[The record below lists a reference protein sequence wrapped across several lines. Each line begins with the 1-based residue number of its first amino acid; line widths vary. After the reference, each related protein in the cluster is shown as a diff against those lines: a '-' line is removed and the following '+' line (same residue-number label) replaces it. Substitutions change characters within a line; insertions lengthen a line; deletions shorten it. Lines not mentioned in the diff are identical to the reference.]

1 MKLTEILGINKKT
14 ASPCLIHIPID
25 RLVPNPLQP
34 RRIFDE
40 EELRKLS
47 LSIRQNGII
56 QPICV
61 RYRENTPEISLNGQT
76 VRAKAVYEI
85 IAGERRWR
93 ASKLAGLK
101 TVPCMLITATAGES
115 AQMALAEN
123 AFRNDLDFFE
133 QAAAM
138 QNIMMI
144 CDITQAELAESL
156 GLSQPTV
163 ANKLRLLKY
172 GEEERRIIRK
182 SRMPERQARCFLR
195 IADSEKRL
203 RLLCIAAEN
212 GYTVEECELL
222 VENCFGRPQ
231 RTGRQK
237 KKGATQK
244 LVGTVSDI
252 RFFIN
257 SVDKAISLASAAGF
271 SVEREENDKGDYV
284 EICLKIP
291 KSRMAG

>member
-1 MKLTEILGINKKT
+1 MKISEILGLTKKT
-14 ASPCLIHIPID
+14 PAPCLIHIPID

-34 RRIFDE
+34 RRVFDN
-40 EELRKLS
+40 EELHKLAI
-47 LSIRQNGII
+47 SIKQNGII
-56 QPICV
+56 QPLCV

-76 VRAKAVYEI
+76 VRAEAVYEI

-93 ASKLAGLK
+93 ASRLAGLK
-101 TVPCMLITATAGES
+101 TVPCMLISATAGES

-133 QAAAM
+133 QASAM
-138 QNIMMI
+138 QNIMI
-144 CDITQAELAESL
+144 VCDVTQAELAQSL

-172 GEEERRIIRK
+172 SEEERRIIRE
-182 SRMPERQARCFLR
+182 SRMPERQARSFLR
-195 IADSEKRL
+195 ISNTDIRL
-203 RLLCIAAEN
+203 RLLKTAAEN
-212 GYTVEECELL
+212 GYTAEECEVL
-222 VENCFGRPQ
+222 VESYFGGIQKPVK
-231 RTGRQK
+231 QK

-271 SVEREENDKGDYV
+271 TVERQEKDNGDYV

>member
-1 MKLTEILGINKKT
+1 
-14 ASPCLIHIPID
+14 
-25 RLVPNPLQP
+25 
-34 RRIFDE
+34 
-40 EELRKLS
+40 
-47 LSIRQNGII
+47 
-56 QPICV
+56 
-61 RYRENTPEISLNGQT
+61 
-76 VRAKAVYEI
+76 
-85 IAGERRWR
+85 
-93 ASKLAGLK
+93 
-101 TVPCMLITATAGES
+101 
-115 AQMALAEN
+115 
-123 AFRNDLDFFE
+123 
-133 QAAAM
+133 M